1 MTARRGHGEGSI
13 YRRPDGLWAAAIA
26 LPTTDGRRRRKVI
39 TRKNKAAL
47 VAEHRRLTAELARTG
62 DLETASP
69 TLEAWMNTWLERV
82 AAPRLK
88 PRTLAT
94 YRGYADRYII
104 PTIGRYRLSK
114 LTVDHVRRLHATMT
128 ASGLS
133 STTALQAH
141 RILAKALTDAVREGK
156 IGRNVATLTDAPAR
170 AINTRTALTV
180 DEGRAL
186 LGSVAKLD
194 EGAAWAVAL
203 MAGVRQGERLG
214 ITADMLDLDAGTLTI
229 AWQLQRLTWSHGCT
243 ERGKAP
249 RCGKVRAGYCP
260 QRTVRIPPDQEAVRV
275 RGGLWLTRPKSRAG
289 WRQVPLAPPLWEILR
304 RYRATHAPGLH
315 GLVFTDDDGHP
326 IDPTDDNA
334 AWNAALVRA
343 DLPPVVLHSARHTAN
358 TLLHSLGVDADTR
371 QKIMGHS
378 SAAVNAGYIH
388 MADPIMRDAMDR
400 LGSVLVPELEGP
412 APTG

>member
-1 MTARRGHGEGSI
+1 MPSMTARRGHGEGSI
-13 YRRPDGLWAAAIA
+13 YRRADGLWAAAIA

-39 TRKNKAAL
+39 TRKNKATL
-47 VAEHRRLTAELARTG
+47 VTEYRRLVAELARTG
-62 DLETASP
+62 DLETATP
-69 TLEAWMNTWLERV
+69 TLEAWMNTWLDRV

-94 YRGYADRYII
+94 YRGYTTRYIV

-114 LTVDHVRRLHATMT
+114 LTTDHVRRLHTTMT
-128 ASGLS
+128 ARGLS

-141 RILAKALTDAVREGK
+141 RILAKALTDAVREGRVA
-156 IGRNVATLTDAPAR
+156 RNVATLTDAPAR
-170 AINTRTALTV
+170 AINTRTALTAP
-180 DEGRAL
+180 EAITL
-186 LGSVAKLD
+186 LRSVADRD
-194 EGAAWAVAL
+194 EGAAWATAL

-214 ITADMLDLDAGTLTI
+214 ITDDMLNLDAGTLTV
-229 AWQLQRLTWSHGCT
+229 AWQLQRLTWEHGCADH
-243 ERGKAP
+243 GKAP

-260 QRTVRIPPDQEAVRV
+260 QRTVTIPPDQEAVRV

-289 WRQVPLAPPLWEILR
+289 WRQIPLAQPLWEILR

-315 GLVFTDDDGHP
+315 GLIFTDDGHP
-326 IDPTDDNA
+326 IDPTHDNA

-343 DLPPVVLHSARHTAN
+343 ELPPVVLHSARHTAN

-400 LGSVLVPELEGP
+400 LGAVLAPQIEG
-412 APTG
+412 